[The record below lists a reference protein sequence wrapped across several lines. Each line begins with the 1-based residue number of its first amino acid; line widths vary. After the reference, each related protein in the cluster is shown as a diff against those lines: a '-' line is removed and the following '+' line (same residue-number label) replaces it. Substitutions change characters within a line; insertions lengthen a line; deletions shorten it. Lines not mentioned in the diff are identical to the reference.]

1 MIKSLEGVRGIAA
14 LIVALYHFQLGTV
27 YAGLP
32 VIRHGYLFVDLFF
45 VLSGF
50 VMCAAYAG
58 KLKSSE
64 DFGRFLV
71 RRTGRLLPL
80 LLFSTLIFLL
90 VADGIVLAKKL
101 AVAHGYGAFLNN
113 PGALRYQVPSAL
125 ELLTTFTMTHSL
137 GVFDHLILNTPSWS
151 ISVEFYTYIIF
162 AGVCLLCAG
171 GRRLVAFALLS
182 AIGMAVSVWG
192 SLVLYDCVAL
202 KNGCFALTY
211 DLGLMRCIASFFLGA
226 LVYYASRNSNFNSPA
241 LQLAAGFV
249 LCLVFALLD
258 LAPAAAFAVPFAFA
272 LLVFAICT
280 DTGPVAR
287 ALKPRLIQLLGQ
299 RSYSIYLMHMP
310 LLLVFENISKRAT
323 GPFSLILVLAVYV
336 VLLFVLAGWTYRF
349 IENPFRIWFYQLADR
364 RPERVAPTQAEP
376 S

>member
-1 MIKSLEGVRGIAA
+1 
-14 LIVALYHFQLGTV
+14 
-27 YAGLP
+27 
-32 VIRHGYLFVDLFF
+32 
-45 VLSGF
+45 
-50 VMCAAYAG
+50 
-58 KLKSSE
+58 
-64 DFGRFLV
+64 
-71 RRTGRLLPL
+71 
-80 LLFSTLIFLL
+80 

-101 AVAHGYGAFLNN
+101 AVAHGYGGFLNN
-113 PGALRYQVPSAL
+113 PGALQYQVPSVL

-137 GVFDHLILNTPSWS
+137 GMFDRLILNTPSWS

-171 GRRLVAFALLS
+171 GRRLVVFALLS
-182 AIGMAVSVWG
+182 ALGMAISVWG
-192 SLVLYDCVAL
+192 SLALYDCVAL

-226 LVYYASRNSNFNSPA
+226 LVYYTGRQWRFNPRFNA
-241 LQLAAGFV
+241 TVLQLAAALA

-258 LAPAAAFAVPFAFA
+258 PAPAVAFAVPLAFA
-272 LLVFAICT
+272 LLVFAIST
-280 DTGPVAR
+280 DTGPLAN
-287 ALKPRLIQLLGQ
+287 ALKPRLIQILGQ

-323 GPFSLILVLAVYV
+323 GPLSLTLVLVIYV
-336 VLLFVLAGWTYRF
+336 ALLFVLAGWTYRF

-364 RPERVAPTQAEP
+364 RPARVVPRQAEP